1 MFGQILLLF
10 IGQGSRPL
18 LPIAWLEEFVNSTP
32 AYFTVDQSYVL
43 GIIKT
48 LYTANQSTLI
58 IGQLYSTLDHLWLQK

>member
-10 IGQGSRPL
+10 IGQGSN
-18 LPIAWLEEFVNSTP
+18 WLEKFVNSTP

-48 LYTANQSTLI
+48 LQQTNQL
-58 IGQLYSTLDHLWLQK
+58 